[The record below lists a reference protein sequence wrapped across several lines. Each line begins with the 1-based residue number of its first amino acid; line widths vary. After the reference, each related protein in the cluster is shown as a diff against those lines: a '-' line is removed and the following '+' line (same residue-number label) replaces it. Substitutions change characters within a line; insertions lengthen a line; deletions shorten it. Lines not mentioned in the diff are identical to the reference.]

1 MILKNEFSMLLLN
14 ICLVL
19 YRLVVLGFKRPI
31 TEDDM
36 FMLNPREQ
44 SRNVIPKFER
54 KWKAEVKKVYRSGI
68 RCVHG
73 SSCTLVNWSHEK

>member
-1 MILKNEFSMLLLN
+1 MFRKDIIFDS
-14 ICLVL
+14 
-19 YRLVVLGFKRPI
+19 RLVVLGFKRPI

-36 FMLNPREQ
+36 FILNPREQ

-68 RCVHG
+68 RYVALHNPLLV
-73 SSCTLVNWSHEK
+73 SSTEQERTVA